1 MSHLIPT
8 FLFCSC
14 LVQVVAY
21 FLSDM
26 GYIFLLY
33 NNPMYSQ
40 TMHSFLQFTRSALW
54 GEFAWMGA
62 IIFEGNF
69 MVRGQLS
76 GGHFSLEAIFLGGNC
91 TGGNFP
97 RGKLCG
103 GNYPGVGAI
112 TQQAIIQWASIRGA
126 IFLGDSCPEFCC

>member
-1 MSHLIPT
+1 MPHLIPT

-76 GGHFSLEAIFLGGNC
+76 GGQFSLGAIFLGGNC

-97 RGKLCG
+97 RGKLFGGKYPG
-103 GNYPGVGAI
+103 GNF
-112 TQQAIIQWASIRGA
+112 TRGQ
-126 IFLGDSCPEFCC
+126 LSGHPLEVRKRLFCC